1 MSENKNLCIIP
12 ARSGSKRILN
22 KNLELFHGK
31 PIIAWSIETALKSNL
46 FDDVIVSTD
55 SEKIAKVAETL
66 GANVPFMRPQE
77 LSDDYTPTITVIQSA
92 IKEYE
97 ILYSKP
103 NYVCCLYPAA
113 PLTQPVQLQQS
124 LAMLVEN
131 SEKNVYCLSI
141 AEFPSEIDRA
151 LKINEKG
158 LFEPLFKQNQ
168 FKRSQDLEIYYY
180 DAGQFYWASTNTWL
194 TKNKVHENSIG
205 FVLPKGFVVDINF
218 EEDWKLA
225 EILFRSIV
233 EER

>member
-55 SEKIAKVAETL
+55 SEKIAEVAEVL
-66 GANVPFMRPQE
+66 GANVPFMRPKE

-92 IKEYE
+92 INEYE
-97 ILYSKP
+97 RLHFLP

-113 PLTQPVQLQQS
+113 PLTQPVHLQQS
-124 LAMLVEN
+124 LSILVNN

-141 AEFPSEIDRA
+141 AEFPSEIERA
-151 LKINEKG
+151 LKINEKS

-168 FKRSQDLEIYYY
+168 FKRSQDLESYYY
-180 DAGQFYWASTNTWL
+180 DAGQFYWASANTWL

-205 FVLPKGFVVDINF
+205 FVLPKGFVVDINS

-225 EILFRSIV
+225 EILFRLIA

>member
-1 MSENKNLCIIP
+1 MPDKKNLCVIP
-12 ARSGSKRILN
+12 ARSGSKRIPN
-22 KNLELFHGK
+22 KNLKLFHGK

-55 SEKIAKVAETL
+55 SEDIASIAVDS

-77 LSDDYTPTITVIQSA
+77 LSDDYTPTITVIQGA

-97 ILYSKP
+97 NLYSQP
-103 NYVCCLYPAA
+103 SYVCCLYPAA

-124 LAMLVEN
+124 LSMLVDN

-158 LFEPLFKQNQ
+158 LLEPLFKQNQ
-168 FKRSQDLEIYYY
+168 FKRSQDFDSYYY
-180 DAGQFYWASTNTWL
+180 DAGQFYWASANTWL
-194 TKNKVHENSIG
+194 TKNRVHENSIG
-205 FVLPKGFVVDINF
+205 FVLPKGFVVDINS

-225 EILFRSIV
+225 EILFRSIS